1 MASTAPIGFFDSGVG
16 GLSVWRR
23 VVELLPG
30 EDTLYFADSAN
41 VPYGTKPKEELIR
54 LSEHN
59 TRMLLNAGCKMV
71 VVACNTATSH
81 AIVHLRA
88 TFPNVP
94 FVGIEPA
101 VKPAAQHSDSQVIGV
116 LATKGTLTSDVFQTR
131 SREFAEENHVQI
143 IEQVGRGLV
152 ELVEAGKAES
162 PEAENLLSD
171 LLHPMLR
178 AGADYLVLGCTHY
191 PFLIPTIDKLTGGKL
206 TILDATRPV
215 ARRVKQVLE
224 ELNALNPRTT
234 GGMHRFLTNVD
245 PEVMVRMLHD
255 MGHPM
260 AQPEQISLS

>member
-30 EDTLYFADSAN
+30 EDTLYFADSAH
-41 VPYGTKPKEELIR
+41 VPYGTKPHDELIR
-54 LSEHN
+54 LSEQN
-59 TRMLLNAGCKMV
+59 TRMLLEAGCKMV

-81 AIVHLRA
+81 AIAHLRA
-88 TFPNVP
+88 TFPHVP

-101 VKPAAQHSDSQVIGV
+101 VKPAAMNSGSHVIGV
-116 LATKGTLTSDVFQTR
+116 LATRGTLASDVFQAR
-131 SREFAEENHVQI
+131 SKEFAEENNVQI

-152 ELVEAGKAES
+152 ELVESGKADS
-162 PEAENLLSD
+162 PEAENLLAD

-191 PFLIPTIDKLTGGKL
+191 PFLEPAIDKLTGGKL

-215 ARRVKQVLE
+215 ARRVQQVLE
-224 ELNALNPRTT
+224 ERQLLNPRQAA
-234 GGMHRFLTNVD
+234 GSHRFLTNVD
-245 PEVMVRMLHD
+245 PEVMVRLLAD
-255 MGHPM
+255 MGHPT
-260 AQPEQISLS
+260 ARPEQISLP